1 MRFDNVH
8 VDLDFQLEHKKWE
21 DALAN
26 LFYCLSFAETGDVV
40 TLIGPSRV
48 GKTRLIR
55 AAMKLISDTSF
66 SDSAPLG
73 KPFVMVNA
81 KNSGP
86 GGRFITKQ
94 FIDSALRAAN
104 HPILSSDVQ
113 SILGNS
119 YSDYY
124 DRNSE
129 SKLQTALGRLFKLR
143 NTRYFVIDEA
153 HHIGYASDRKNTPQA
168 ILDGLKCFAADEKV
182 VLVLVGA
189 YPLLDIISCSPHLC
203 GRASVVHL
211 PRYLPEQ
218 QDLVV
223 FRDITLTYANRLGL
237 DKEVISGEF
246 EQLYSYSLGCI
257 GLIRKW
263 LVNINA
269 KRLSLRKNLTPK
281 MISEVRMPKYV
292 FEAIRG
298 EIVEGECR
306 FYSGRAESVNPN
318 RHSNSN
324 QTNKS
329 KKTAPFKKK
338 PKRHTPGER
347 GERL

>member
-1 MRFDNVH
+1 MRFDNVRTN
-8 VDLDFQLEHKKWE
+8 LDFQLEHKKWQE
-21 DALAN
+21 ALAN
-26 LFYCLSFAETGDVV
+26 LFYCLSFAEVGDVV
-40 TLIGPSRV
+40 TLLGPSRV

-55 AAMKLISDTSF
+55 AAIKLISGVSS
-66 SDSAPLG
+66 SDNEPLE

-104 HPILSSDVQ
+104 HPILSNDVQ

-129 SKLQTALGRLFKLR
+129 SKLQVALGRLFKLR

-168 ILDGLKCFAADEKV
+168 ILDGLKCLAADEKV

-218 QDLVV
+218 EDLVV
-223 FRDITLTYANRLGL
+223 FRDIILTYADRLGL
-237 DKEVISGEF
+237 DKEVLNGEF

-263 LVNINA
+263 LININA
-269 KRLSLRKNLTPK
+269 RSLSLDKKPTPK
-281 MISEVRMPKYV
+281 MIADVRMPED
-292 FEAIRG
+292 FFDAIRS
-298 EIVEGECR
+298 EILEGEHR
-306 FYSGRAESVNPN
+306 FYSGQAEVVNLTRRGKPT
-318 RHSNSN
+318 
-324 QTNKS
+324 QTSKP

-338 PKRHTPGER
+338 PKRHSPGER